1 MVIIR
6 SFFSLKLKEMLT
18 KRNSLIS
25 RTIRNKVINR
35 LTINKLMHCI
45 NILVQ
50 AIYMQFVTI
59 QTAKYMHFIYFR
71 LPTHNNNNFGIMLD
85 GVSKLEPQSNYC
97 PYTTLQFTIC
107 CVLAI
112 IFAWSKHATF
122 VLLPFFRCDYTVNGK
137 RTVLF
142 SSQLLHWVSKKPDR
156 YI

>member
-1 MVIIR
+1 
-6 SFFSLKLKEMLT
+6 
-18 KRNSLIS
+18 
-25 RTIRNKVINR
+25 
-35 LTINKLMHCI
+35 
-45 NILVQ
+45 
-50 AIYMQFVTI
+50 
-59 QTAKYMHFIYFR
+59 
-71 LPTHNNNNFGIMLD
+71 MLD

-142 SSQLLHWVSKKPDR
+142 SSASTLGLKKNR
-156 YI
+156 TATFNMT